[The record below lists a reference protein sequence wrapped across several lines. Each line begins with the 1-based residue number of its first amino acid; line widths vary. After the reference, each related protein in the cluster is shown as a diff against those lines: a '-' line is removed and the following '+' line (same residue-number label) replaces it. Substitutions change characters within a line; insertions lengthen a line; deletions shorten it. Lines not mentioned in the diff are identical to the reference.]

1 MNIVTPIFT
10 SLILG
15 CLSPA
20 ALGLE
25 LFWELLP
32 GRAQDIGVGAD
43 GSVWIV
49 GSGSDDG
56 DIFRWNGT
64 SWTPIGGSGVLIAV
78 GANGDPWVVNSN
90 SDLFH
95 RVNNQWVLITVSG
108 AVTGIG
114 VSPDGSVLVTGGTF
128 DYWAYYDRPL
138 YRYIPGGDFVPL
150 PGLGVVIEPDGN
162 GWWVLDNSG
171 HISRWMAG
179 DGYRRIEGHA
189 RDISRSANGEVWII
203 GDTGRIFRWNGSQF
217 DLATTGQA
225 SKISVGPDGH
235 PWVVSGGKIFHG
247 HPLFLIATDSTVPEG
262 DPLRFPITLS
272 YPSDR
277 PASVAY
283 RVLGPDNTVA
293 TSGSL
298 NFSPGQTNQIV
309 TVATVADT
317 VFQDTRRYRLE
328 LTNAVG
334 VDLIKSFAIGSVIDN
349 DAESPT
355 IFPKLSAGG
364 GFAVRC
370 ASRPGFNYQLQRRET
385 LEDGT
390 HWIPLVALTGTG
402 GSIELGDAARPTL
415 QGFYRVVV
423 TVANP

>member
-1 MNIVTPIFT
+1 MRIITPLLT
-10 SLILG
+10 ALILG
-15 CLSPA
+15 CLSPMA
-20 ALGLE
+20 RAVE

-56 DIFRWNGT
+56 DVFRWNGT
-64 SWTPIGGSGVLIAV
+64 NWTPIGGSGVLIAV

-108 AVTGIG
+108 GVTGIG
-114 VSPDGSVLVTGGTF
+114 VSPDGSVLATGGTF
-128 DYWAYYDRPL
+128 DYWTYYDRPL
-138 YRYIPGGDFVPL
+138 YRYVPGGDFVPL
-150 PGLGVVIEPDGN
+150 SGLGVVIEPDGS

-171 HISRWMAG
+171 HISRWVDG

-203 GDTGRIFRWNGSQF
+203 GDTGRIFRWNGLQF

-235 PWVVSGGKIFHG
+235 PWVVSGGKIFYG
-247 HPLFLIATDSTVPEG
+247 HPLFLAAGDSTVPEG
-262 DPLRFPITLS
+262 DPLKFPVTLS
-272 YPSDR
+272 HPSDR

-283 RVLGPDNTVA
+283 RVLRPDSTVA
-293 TSGSL
+293 TNGTL
-298 NFSPGQTNQIV
+298 NFLPGQTNQTV

-317 VFQDTRRYRLE
+317 VFQDTRIYRLE
-328 LTNAVG
+328 LSNAAG
-334 VDLIKSFAIGSVIDN
+334 ADIIKSSAIGTVIDN
-349 DAESPT
+349 DSESPVL
-355 IFPKLSAGG
+355 FPQLTSGS

-370 ASRPGFNYQLQRRET
+370 ASRRGFNYLLQRQET
-385 LEDGT
+385 LDQGT
-390 HWIPLVALTGTG
+390 HWTPIVGLAGTG
-402 GSIELGDAARPTL
+402 STIELGDASRPVN

-423 TVANP
+423 SIANP